1 MMSHTPVF
9 LLAAL
14 GLLSVLGPAQAATP
28 NTSEWKCETCPYP
41 KGTSGTVEAGVGNVS
56 DDSRKFGDYT
66 GLEKKGAFAVLGGNV
81 SHRGEGYWADL
92 RASDLGLDTRSVF
105 GRAGREGLYTLRLGY
120 SEIPRWTTEGAATPF
135 LGVGSD
141 TLTLPSGV
149 GFPAGT
155 TAAMP
160 LASTLQS
167 IELGTQR
174 KRYQLGG
181 SFVGLDRWVFQ
192 ASLRRDV
199 RDGTQVGASSFFSSA
214 AQLAFPVDQ
223 TTDQFELSA
232 SYSTAQWQATLGY
245 SLSQFRNGL
254 ESLTWDNPFTPIVAG
269 ADRGRLALAPDNRY
283 QQFFGSA
290 GWQITPMIRASADF
304 AVGRMTQDE
313 AFLPVT
319 SNATLAPTVPALP
332 AASLDGRVN
341 TYVGNVRITATPLP
355 GLRVN
360 GSWSHDERDNRTA
373 IASYPQVAT
382 DMFLA
387 ATPRSNTP
395 FSFTLDRFKLGADY
409 RGPGSWKFAGGID
422 HELRDRSFTE
432 VVETRETTVWG
443 RASVQA
449 LENVTLAGK
458 LAHAER
464 DHSTYG
470 VAIWFGAPEN
480 PLLRKFNLA
489 SRSRDSGGL
498 RADITVSEQL
508 SVGLNAD
515 FANDDYDDSL
525 IGLKEARSASLGAD
539 VAFNLSEATQITG
552 YVHSERV
559 RSRQDGSTAFALP
572 DWSGR
577 VKDRFEMLGVGVRHA
592 AIPDK
597 LDIGAD
603 VSFSRSRSDVATRTG
618 VGEPTF
624 PTQKV
629 SLDSLRVYATY
640 KLTERMSIT
649 GSLWHEEYDSQDWRV
664 DGVLPATVP
673 DLLTFGQQAPK
684 YRIDVVR
691 VALRYRF

>member
-1 MMSHTPVF
+1 MKSHTPVF

-14 GLLSVLGPAQAATP
+14 GLLSVLGPALAAP
-28 NTSEWKCETCPYP
+28 PDTSGWKCETCPYP

-56 DDSRKFGDYT
+56 DDSSKFGDYT

-92 RASDLGLDTRSVF
+92 RASDLGLDTRSLF

-135 LGVGSD
+135 LGIGSD
-141 TLTLPSGV
+141 TLTLPAGV

-155 TAAMP
+155 TAGMP
-160 LASTLQS
+160 LATTLRAV
-167 IELGTQR
+167 ELGTQR
-174 KRYQLGG
+174 QRYQLGG

-192 ASLRRDV
+192 VNLRRDV
-199 RDGTQVGASSFFSSA
+199 RDGTQAGTSSFFSTA
-214 AQLAFPVDQ
+214 AQLPFPVDQ
-223 TTDQFELSA
+223 TTDQFEVSA
-232 SYSTAQWQATLGY
+232 SYAAAQWQATLGY

-254 ESLTWDNPFTPIVAG
+254 ESLTWDNPFPPVVAG
-269 ADRGRLALAPDNRY
+269 ADRGRLALAPDNRF

-313 AFLPVT
+313 AFLPAT
-319 SNATLAPTVPALP
+319 INASIAGVPALP

-341 TYVGNVRITATPLP
+341 TYVGNLRVTATPLP
-355 GLRVN
+355 GLRVV
-360 GSWSHDERDNRTA
+360 GSWSHDERDNRTG

-387 ATPRSNTP
+387 TSLRSNTP
-395 FSFTLDRFKLGADY
+395 FGFTLDRFKLGADY

-449 LENVTLAGK
+449 LDNLMLAGK
-458 LAHAER
+458 LSHSER

-498 RADITVSEQL
+498 RADITVSEQI
-508 SVGLNAD
+508 SVGLAAD

-525 IGLKEARSASLGAD
+525 VGLKQARSASLGAD

-552 YVHSERV
+552 YAHSERI
-559 RSRQDGSTAFALP
+559 RSRQDGSLAFAAP

-603 VSFSRSRSDVATRTG
+603 VSASRSRSDVAVATG
-618 VGEPTF
+618 VGEPAF

-640 KLTERMSIT
+640 KLTERMSIN
-649 GSLWHEEYDSQDWRV
+649 GSLWHEEYDAQDWRV

-673 DLLTFGQQAPK
+673 NLLTFGQQAPK
-684 YRIDVVR
+684 YRVDVVR

>member
-1 MMSHTPVF
+1 MNSHTPFF

-14 GLLSVLGPAQAATP
+14 GLLSVLGPAQAATAD
-28 NTSEWKCETCPYP
+28 TSEWKCQTCPYP
-41 KGTSGTVEAGVGNVS
+41 KGTGGTVEAGVGHVS

-66 GLEKKGAFAVLGGNV
+66 GLEKKGAFAVLGGDV
-81 SHRGEGYWADL
+81 SHRDEGYWADL
-92 RASDLGLDTRSVF
+92 RAADLGLDTRSLF

-120 SEIPRWTTEGAATPF
+120 SEIPRWTTEGASTPF
-135 LGVGSD
+135 LGVGSG
-141 TLTLPSGV
+141 TLTLPTGV
-149 GFPAGT
+149 GFPAST

-160 LASTLQS
+160 LATTLRAV
-167 IELGTQR
+167 ELGTQR

-199 RDGTQVGASSFFSSA
+199 RDGTQVGASSFFSTA
-214 AQLAFPVDQ
+214 AQLPFPVDQ
-223 TTDQFELSA
+223 TTDQFEVSA
-232 SYSTAQWQATLGY
+232 SYATALWQATLGY

-254 ESLTWDNPFTPIVAG
+254 ESLTWDNPFTPLVAG
-269 ADRGRLALAPDNRY
+269 ADRGRLALAPDNRFE
-283 QQFFGSA
+283 QFFGSA
-290 GWQITPMIRASADF
+290 GYQITPMIRASADF
-304 AVGRMTQDE
+304 ALGRMTQDE
-313 AFLPVT
+313 AYLPAT
-319 SNATLAPTVPALP
+319 SNATLAPTVLP

-341 TYVGNVRITATPLP
+341 TYVGNVRVTATPLP
-355 GLRVN
+355 GLRIN
-360 GSWSHDERDNRTA
+360 GSWSHDERDNRTG

-395 FSFTLDRFKLGADY
+395 FSFTLDRLKLGADY

-449 LENVTLAGK
+449 LENVMLAGK
-458 LAHAER
+458 LARAER

-489 SRSRDSGGL
+489 SRSRDSGAL
-498 RADITVSEQL
+498 RADITLSEQV

-515 FANDDYDDSL
+515 FANDDYDESL

-539 VAFNLSEATQITG
+539 VAFNVSEATQLTG
-552 YVHSERV
+552 YVHSERI
-559 RSRQDGSTAFALP
+559 RSRQDGSIAFAAP

-577 VKDRFEMLGVGVRHA
+577 VKDRFEVLGVGLRHA

-603 VSFSRSRSDVATRTG
+603 VSVSRSRSDVAVRTG
-618 VGEPTF
+618 VGEPPF

-629 SLDSLRVYATY
+629 SLDSVRIYATY
-640 KLTERMSIT
+640 KLTERMAIT
-649 GSLWHEEYDSQDWRV
+649 GSLWHEEYDSQDWRL

-673 DLLTFGQQAPK
+673 DLLNFGQQAPK
-684 YRIDVVR
+684 YRVDVLR

>member
-1 MMSHTPVF
+1 MKSHTPVF

-14 GLLSVLGPAQAATP
+14 GLLSVLGPAQAATAD
-28 NTSEWKCETCPYP
+28 TSEWKCETCPYP
-41 KGTSGTVEAGVGNVS
+41 KGTSGAVEAGVGNVS

-92 RASDLGLDTRSVF
+92 HASDLGLDTRSVF

-141 TLTLPSGV
+141 SLALPSGV

-155 TAAMP
+155 TAGMP
-160 LASTLQS
+160 LATTLRAV
-167 IELGTQR
+167 ELGTQR
-174 KRYQLGG
+174 QRYQLGG
-181 SFVGLDRWVFQ
+181 SFVGLERWTFQ

-214 AQLAFPVDQ
+214 AQLPFPVDQ
-223 TTDQFELSA
+223 TTDQFEVSA

-245 SLSQFRNGL
+245 SLSQFRNGV
-254 ESLTWDNPFTPIVAG
+254 ESLTWDNPFTPVVAG

-290 GWQITPMIRASADF
+290 GWQITPIIRASADF
-304 AVGRMTQDE
+304 ALGRMTQDE
-313 AFLPVT
+313 AFLPAT
-319 SNATLAPTVPALP
+319 INASISGVPALP

-341 TYVGNVRITATPLP
+341 TYAGNVRITATPLP
-355 GLRVN
+355 GLRIN
-360 GSWSHDERDNRTA
+360 GSWSHDERDNRTG

-395 FSFTLDRFKLGADY
+395 FGFTLDRFKLGADY
-409 RGPGSWKFAGGID
+409 RGPGTWKFAAGID
-422 HELRDRSFTE
+422 HDRRDRSFTE
-432 VVETRETTVWG
+432 VVNTRETTVWG

-449 LENVTLAGK
+449 RDNLLLAAK
-458 LAHAER
+458 LAHSER
-464 DHSTYG
+464 DHSPYG

-489 SRSRDSGGL
+489 SRTRDSGGL
-498 RADITVSEQL
+498 RADITVSEQF
-508 SVGLNAD
+508 SVGLAAD
-515 FANDDYDDSL
+515 FANDDYDESL
-525 IGLKEARSASLGAD
+525 VGLKEARSASVAAD
-539 VAFNLSEATQITG
+539 VSYNLSEATQITG

-559 RSRQDGSTAFALP
+559 RSRQDGSLAFAAP

-577 VKDRFEMLGVGVRHA
+577 VKDRFEMLGLGVRHA
-592 AIPDK
+592 AIANK

-603 VSFSRSRSDVATRTG
+603 VSLSRSRSDVAVQTG
-618 VGEPTF
+618 VGEPAF

-629 SLDSLRVYATY
+629 SVDSVRVYATY
-640 KLTERMSIT
+640 KLNDRTSIT
-649 GSLWHEEYDSQDWRV
+649 GSLWHEEYDAQDWRL
-664 DGVLPATVP
+664 DGVLPNTVP
-673 DLLTFGQQAPK
+673 DLLAFGEQAPR
-684 YRIDVVR
+684 YRVR
-691 VALRYRF
+691 LLRVSLRYRF

>member
-360 GSWSHDERDNRTA
+360 GSWSHDERDNRTG

-577 VKDRFEMLGVGVRHA
+577 VKDRFEMVGVGVRHA

-603 VSFSRSRSDVATRTG
+603 VSVSRSRSDVATRTG
-618 VGEPTF
+618 VGEPAF

>member
-1 MMSHTPVF
+1 MNSHTPVF

-14 GLLSVLGPAQAATP
+14 GLLSVLGPAQAATAD
-28 NTSEWKCETCPYP
+28 TSEWKCETCPYP

-66 GLEKKGAFAVLGGNV
+66 GHEKKGAFAVLGGNV

-141 TLTLPSGV
+141 TLTLPDPV
-149 GFPAGT
+149 GFRAGT

-214 AQLAFPVDQ
+214 AQLPFPVDQ
-223 TTDQFELSA
+223 TTDQFEVSA

-269 ADRGRLALAPDNRY
+269 AERGRLALAPDNRF
-283 QQFFGSA
+283 QQLFGSA

-304 AVGRMTQDE
+304 ALGRMTQDE
-313 AFLPVT
+313 AFLPST
-319 SNATLAPTVPALP
+319 INATLTPGRP

-373 IASYPQVAT
+373 VASYPQVAT

-432 VVETRETTVWG
+432 VVQTRETTIWG

-449 LENVTLAGK
+449 LENVMLAGK

-489 SRSRDSGGL
+489 SRTRDSGGL
-498 RADITVSEQL
+498 RADITVTEQL

-525 IGLKEARSASLGAD
+525 VGLKDARSASLGAD

-552 YVHSERV
+552 YAHSERV
-559 RSRQDGSTAFALP
+559 RSRQDGSIAFALP

-603 VSFSRSRSDVATRTG
+603 VSVSRSRSDVATRTG
-618 VGEPTF
+618 VGEPAF

-629 SLDSLRVYATY
+629 SLDSLRIFATY
-640 KLTERMSIT
+640 KLTERMAIT

-684 YRIDVVR
+684 YKVDVLR